1 MPSSIHRTPGI
12 ESVHATPRPRDR
24 RHRHRGSGRLSDT
37 ASLLF
42 GADPTPGLVA
52 FALADEGRGIRVW
65 RRQGER
71 TETEVVP
78 FTPFLLLADPAL
90 VADAIGVL
98 AVEPLTGPGPLRWRA
113 RFGVWADALGAR
125 DLARQRSGQAPDLP
139 SAPYRFMPDP
149 VQQYLLA
156 SGRTSFGGLR
166 FGDLRRMALD
176 IEVVTGEG
184 HEFPSA
190 QREADRI
197 VAVALADTTGFRHVV
212 RGDLLDERA
221 LLEETTRLILEQDPD
236 VIEGHNIFRFDLE
249 YLEAR
254 ARRHRVRLAWG
265 RDGSELRG
273 RPARLQVAERSIGYR
288 RYEIAGR
295 HIADTWMLAQLHD
308 VGARDLPSFG
318 LKDIARHLGVAAPDR
333 TYIDASTIAREL
345 AESPDR
351 LMAYAADDAVETLS
365 VGAILAP
372 PYFAQAQ
379 LLPFDYQAAALRGA
393 AAKID
398 ALLVREYLRRGHAIP
413 APGPGQSVGGGLTA
427 IWRQGVGGPVL
438 HVDVTSLYPSLML
451 AERVA
456 PASDDLGVFL
466 SLLDHLRDVRVR
478 AKHLA
483 RSAPEPAERAH
494 QHALQQTFKILINAF
509 YGYLAFGSGHFNDF
523 AAADR
528 VTAEGR
534 RIVTAIV
541 DRLAALGAT
550 PIEGDTD
557 GVYFLAPPGHD
568 AKDDAALLEAIAQG
582 LPAGI
587 ALELDGRHAAM
598 LSYKMKTYA
607 LLDERGRVQLKGS
620 GFRSRGLEPF
630 QRQVIEEIVRLLLEG
645 RRGEVRAVVD
655 RWLTAFASHQVPL
668 RKFARTETLQ
678 EAVDVYRQR
687 VAANQRPTSAAYE
700 LMIAADR
707 GYQPGDQVSYY
718 VVGRS
723 RNVVVNEHA
732 RLAAEFDPARPD
744 ENVEYYQGKVLEIWD
759 RFRRFTEMEGL
770 VPYRDESAEDEA
782 QLTLF

>member
-1 MPSSIHRTPGI
+1 MP
-12 ESVHATPRPRDR
+12 AR
-24 RHRHRGSGRLSDT
+24 RHRGRSRLSDQ
-37 ASLLF
+37 ASPLF
-42 GADPTPGLVA
+42 GADPAPGLVA
-52 FALADEGRGIRVW
+52 FALAGDGRGIRVW
-65 RRQGER
+65 RREGDR
-71 TETEVVP
+71 TESEIVP
-78 FTPFLLLADPAL
+78 FAPFLLLADPAL
-90 VADAIGVL
+90 VADAPGLLEI
-98 AVEPLTGPGPLRWRA
+98 EPLAGSGALRWRA
-113 RFGVWADALGAR
+113 RFGAWSDALGAR
-125 DLARQRSGQAPDLP
+125 DLSRQRSGLAPDLP
-139 SAPYRFMPDP
+139 AAPYRFVPDP

-156 SGRTSFGGLR
+156 SGRTSFGGMR
-166 FGDLRRMALD
+166 FGELRRMALD

-190 QREADRI
+190 MREADRI

-212 RGDLLDERA
+212 RGDRLDERA
-221 LLEETTRLILEQDPD
+221 LLEETTRLILERDPD
-236 VIEGHNIFRFDLE
+236 VLEGHNVFRFDLE

-265 RDGSELRG
+265 RDGGELRS

-295 HIADTWMLAQLHD
+295 HVVDTWMLAQLHD

-318 LKDIARHLGVAAPDR
+318 LKDIARHLGVAAADR

-345 AESPDR
+345 AEAPER
-351 LMAYAADDAVETLS
+351 LMAYAADDAAETLG

-372 PYFAQAQ
+372 PYFVQAQ
-379 LLPFDYQAAALRGA
+379 LLPFDYQSATLRGA

-413 APGPGQSVGGGLTA
+413 APGPVQSVGGGLTA

-451 AERVA
+451 AAGVA

-466 SLLDHLRDVRVR
+466 ALLDHLRDVRVS
-478 AKHLA
+478 AKRLA
-483 RSAPEPAERAH
+483 RSTSDAAERSH

-509 YGYLAFGSGHFNDF
+509 YGYLAFSGGHFNDF

-534 RIVTAIV
+534 RIVSAIV
-541 DRLAALGAT
+541 DRLTGLGAT

-568 AKDDAALLEAIAQG
+568 AKDDATLLEAIADG

-630 QRQVIEEIVRLLLEG
+630 QRRVIEEIVRLLLEG
-645 RRGEVRAVVD
+645 KRAEVRAVID
-655 RWLTAFASHQVPL
+655 RWLTAFAGHQVPI
-668 RKFARTETLQ
+668 KQFARTETLQ
-678 EAVDVYRQR
+678 DTVDVYRER
-687 VAANQRPTSAAYE
+687 VQANLRTPSAAYE
-700 LMIAADR
+700 LVIAEGR
-707 GYQPGDQVSYY
+707 VCQPGDQVSYY
-718 VVGRS
+718 VAGRS
-723 RNVVVNEHA
+723 RNVVVNEQA
-732 RLAAEFDPARPD
+732 RLASEWDPARPD
-744 ENVEYYQGKVLEIWD
+744 ENVEHYQAKVVEIWE
-759 RFRRFTEMEGL
+759 RFRRFTEIEGL
-770 VPYRDESAEDEA
+770 VPYRDDSAEDEA